1 MTSFE
6 QWDVVVVPFPF
17 VDMPV
22 QKTRPALVLSTK
34 SANHENGQTL
44 LSMITTAMRSHW
56 PSDCDIEGLS
66 DAGLR
71 TPSLVRFKLFTL
83 PNSLI
88 NRKIGHLA
96 IADQMQNTQALKTLL
111 NFD

>member
-17 VDMPV
+17 VDLPV

-34 SANHENGQTL
+34 VANHENGQTL
-44 LSMITTAMRSHW
+44 LSMITTATRSHW
-56 PSDCDIEGLS
+56 PSDCDIEGLRE
-66 DAGLR
+66 AGLR

-83 PNSLI
+83 PNTLI
-88 NRKIGHLA
+88 VRKIGHLVS
-96 IADQMQNTQALKTLL
+96 ADQTQSAQALKTLL